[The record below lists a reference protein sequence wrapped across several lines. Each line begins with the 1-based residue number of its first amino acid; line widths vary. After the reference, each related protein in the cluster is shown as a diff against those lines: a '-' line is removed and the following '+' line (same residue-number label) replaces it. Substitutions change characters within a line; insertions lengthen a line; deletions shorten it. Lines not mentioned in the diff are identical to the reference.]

1 MQHDRTRAAI
11 ARQLKGM
18 GCGLYE
24 VGIRHAERGMLNREW
39 TEADIM
45 KSLDWL
51 KRENVKGCDIYIR
64 PTRGAAKSRLILI
77 DDLSL
82 GTIARLRQGPHS
94 PAVTVQTSPSNYQ
107 AWIKLDDDQPAD
119 VRREVSRYLAREYG
133 GDPNS
138 ADSAHYG
145 RLAGFTNRKPQHIDG
160 IGRSPY
166 VLLDGYN
173 GRPAPGA
180 AELVRLAVEAIAI
193 EREQARSMAAHVQ
206 QEARRMPSVAGMSV
220 PQALASWYRDLW
232 QGLNARYGDQFD
244 ASRADW
250 MAAVAM
256 FGKGYNYQ
264 EVAGAICEHSP
275 GIVGRKG
282 RAASNYVT
290 RTVGK
295 AEIWHELR
303 MRGVQYAD
311 VADML
316 LSVAEQRA
324 AERSRKQ
331 SESDG

>member
-1 MQHDRTRAAI
+1 MQHDRTRVAI

-18 GCGLYE
+18 GCGLYD

-39 TEADIM
+39 TEAEII

-64 PTRGAAKSRLILI
+64 PTRSAARSRLILI

-94 PAVTVQTSPSNYQ
+94 PAVTVQTSPGNFQ
-107 AWIKLDDDQPAD
+107 AWLKLDDDQPAD
-119 VRREVSRYLAREYG
+119 VRREVARYLAREYG

-166 VLLDGYN
+166 VLLDSYN
-173 GRPAPGA
+173 GRPALGA
-180 AELVRLAVEAIAI
+180 IELVRRAVETVEI
-193 EREQARSMAAHVQ
+193 EREQARSMAAHVKH
-206 QEARRMPSVAGMSV
+206 EARRMPGGGTLTAE
-220 PQALASWYRDLW
+220 ALASWYLDLW
-232 QGLNARYGDQFD
+232 QGLITHFGDQFD

-256 FGKGYNYQ
+256 FGKGCSFQ

-282 RAASNYVT
+282 ASVANYVT

-303 MRGVQYAD
+303 TRGAQYTD

-324 AERSRKQ
+324 VERSRKL
-331 SESDG
+331 SE